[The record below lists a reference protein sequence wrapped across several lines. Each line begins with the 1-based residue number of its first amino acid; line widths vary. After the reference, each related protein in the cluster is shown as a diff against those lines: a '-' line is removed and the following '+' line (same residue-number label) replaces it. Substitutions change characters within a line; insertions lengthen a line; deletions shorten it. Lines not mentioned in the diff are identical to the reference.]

1 MPQAAPLRPS
11 DPDRLGAYRL
21 IGRLG
26 EGGQGTVFL
35 GVAAPGADSDL
46 AAPADPGSGAGAP
59 AAEGA
64 QVAIKLLHA
73 RLSGD
78 AKARSR
84 FAAEVAVAQRVS
96 PFCTARILDADVEG
110 DTPYIVS
117 EYIDGQSLQDVVTA
131 EGPRTGTAL
140 HRLAIGTVTALAA
153 IHQTGVVHRD
163 LKPSNVLLAADGP
176 RVIDFGIAR
185 ALDATG
191 TLSSTT
197 VGTPAY
203 MSPEQISG
211 ALVGPAADVFAWGCT
226 IAFAAGG
233 RPPFGQDSIPA
244 VMHRILNR
252 PPDLGMLD
260 APLHDLVA
268 QCLVKDPAARPTAQA
283 VLLRL
288 LGHAGAVPQ
297 GSPSAAMLTEGAQ
310 AASPGSAPPAPV
322 MPSSTPSA
330 GPPSAPPSAPTPPS
344 IPSGSIPSAPPPG
357 PAPGGQAGGWGAAPA
372 APYSARPGGIPAPPQ
387 GHHSTDPSGGR
398 QASTQPN
405 APPPYRPLADTYAP
419 APPHRRRPKPVVLAG
434 AGTAGFVAL
443 VLLGTFALINLWP
456 DGPVTPT
463 PGGGRPGGTL
473 RMATGLTP
481 DAIDPSNAS
490 FGADLLISKQLF
502 TGLTEIAPDGKVV
515 RRLAQS
521 LQPDAT
527 CRNWTITIKQGTTFS
542 NGEAVDAQAFARGWN
557 RAAKSDGY
565 GLLVMD
571 EIKGYREVNTGPA
584 QSLSG
589 VQSFA
594 DGLRVALTQPDC
606 EFDRRLATAPFYP
619 VPAAAG
625 DVKNASYNNRPIGNG
640 PFKVESYTRGA
651 KLTLARNETWFAG
664 KAKLDKVSIDLTAPV
679 AGAVAAFDSGRY
691 DWAEVNNADL
701 NNAKARHRTDG
712 QLQSQLSNGIDFLIP
727 VTAHG
732 PLRSKQAREALSY
745 AIDRRALS
753 NTVFGGVRP
762 PATGLVPPAVPGFRR
777 SGICPSCERP
787 DPTNAK
793 RLAAAAG
800 LGPGTKITLV
810 TRNNSASAQG
820 NDEIEQQV
828 ESVLGWQITRRD
840 LDVVKFD
847 EFKSAMTGESATG
860 MGRISWIGDYASAY
874 NFLHSVIGGQQVSGF
889 SDWRS
894 ARFDELLRQ
903 AIETRDEATHNQLI
917 QQAEKIALDDMALIP
932 LWVTTQTRLINT
944 KKFTGLATDYDGD
957 PTLAT
962 AALK

>member
-1 MPQAAPLRPS
+1 MPQAAPLRVG

-26 EGGQGTVFL
+26 EGGQGTVYL
-35 GVAAPGADSDL
+35 GAAAPETKDDPRAAEDLGDPGNPGDLAHADSGDGAPVAAGAR
-46 AAPADPGSGAGAP
+46 
-59 AAEGA
+59 
-64 QVAIKLLHA
+64 VAIKLLHA

-117 EYIDGQSLQDVVTA
+117 EYIDGRSLHDVVTA
-131 EGPRTGTAL
+131 DGPRGGTAL

-211 ALVGPAADVFAWGCT
+211 AMVGPAADVFAWGCT

-244 VMHRILNR
+244 VLHRILNL
-252 PPDLGMLD
+252 PPDLRMLD
-260 APLHDLVA
+260 APLRDLVA
-268 QCLVKDPAARPTAQA
+268 ECLIKDSAARPTAQA

-297 GSPSAAMLTEGAQ
+297 GSPSAAVLTEGAQ
-310 AASPGSAPPAPV
+310 AASPSTAPPPRMAPAA
-322 MPSSTPSA
+322 PASA
-330 GPPSAPPSAPTPPS
+330 SPPASPSAPSGPPN
-344 IPSGSIPSAPPPG
+344 PSGPSAPPPG
-357 PAPGGQAGGWGAAPA
+357 PAPAPMPGGPPGGWGGTPQG
-372 APYSARPGGIPAPPQ
+372 PYS
-387 GHHSTDPSGGR
+387 TTPSGRGH
-398 QASTQPN
+398 APTQPDM
-405 APPPYRPLADTYAP
+405 PPPYRPLAGPYAP
-419 APPHRRRPKPVVLAG
+419 APPRERRTRPMVLAG

-456 DGPVTPT
+456 DGQPTTT

-481 DAIDPSNAS
+481 EAIDPSNAS
-490 FGADLLISKQLF
+490 FGADLLIAKQLF
-502 TGLTEIAPDGKVV
+502 TGLTEITPDGRVV
-515 RRLAQS
+515 RRLAQD

-527 CRNWTITIKQGTTFS
+527 CRNWTITVKQGTRFS

-557 RAAKSDGY
+557 RAAKSADGY

-571 EIKGYREVNTGPA
+571 AIKGYPEVNTGPA
-584 QSLSG
+584 ESLSG
-589 VQSFA
+589 VQTFA
-594 DGLRVALTQPDC
+594 DGLRVALTRPDC
-606 EFDRRLATAPFYP
+606 EFDRRLATVPFFP

-625 DVKNASYNNRPIGNG
+625 DVKNTSYNNLPIGNG
-640 PFKVESYTRGA
+640 PFKVASYTRGA
-651 KLTLARNETWFAG
+651 RLTLARNETWFAG
-664 KAKLDKVSIDLTAPV
+664 KAKLDSVSIELTSPA
-679 AGAVAAFDSGRY
+679 AGAAAAFDSGQY
-691 DWAEVNNADL
+691 DWADVNNADVT
-701 NNAKARHRTDG
+701 NAMARHRTDG
-712 QLQSQLSNGIDFLIP
+712 QLQSQLIGGIDFLIP
-727 VTAHG
+727 VTARG
-732 PLRSKQAREALSY
+732 PLRSKQAREAISY

-753 NTVFGGVRP
+753 NEIFGGVRP

-787 DPTNAK
+787 DPTQAR
-793 RLAAAAG
+793 RLAEAAG
-800 LGPGTKITLV
+800 LGPGTKITFV
-810 TRNNSASAQG
+810 TRSNSPSAQG
-820 NDEIEQQV
+820 NDEIERQV

-840 LDVVKFD
+840 LEVTKFD
-847 EFKSAMTGESATG
+847 TFKDAMTGETATG
-860 MGRISWIGDYASAY
+860 MGRIAWLGDYASAY
-874 NFLHSVIGGQQVSGF
+874 NFLHSVIGGGQASGF
-889 SDWRS
+889 SDWRN
-894 ARFDELLRQ
+894 ARFDQLLRQ
-903 AIETRDEATHNQLI
+903 AIETRDEATRNQLI

-932 LWVTTQTRLINT
+932 LWVSAQTRLINT
-944 KKFTGLATDYDGD
+944 KKFTGLSTDYDGD